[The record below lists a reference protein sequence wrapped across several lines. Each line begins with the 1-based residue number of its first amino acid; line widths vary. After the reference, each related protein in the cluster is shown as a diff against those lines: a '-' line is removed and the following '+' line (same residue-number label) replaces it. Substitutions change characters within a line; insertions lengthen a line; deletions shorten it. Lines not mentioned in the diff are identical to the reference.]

1 MAKSS
6 SLSAGRQI
14 SLLLLLQ
21 IRGRASAPELADELG
36 VSVRTVYRDVERL
49 HDAGVPI
56 YAEAG
61 NGGGIRIVDG
71 YRMRL
76 TGLDLP
82 ESEALGLAGWTTIA
96 EALGI
101 GSAAAGAQRKLLAS
115 LPRATAESARR
126 THERLHVD
134 LARWYAPAEMPAHL
148 PALARAVWDLRKLR
162 IEYQSWRKR
171 AKRDVEPH
179 GLVLKNA
186 TWYLVARCDGKLRT
200 YRVGEIASVQPLD
213 ATFVTSND
221 FNLRAY
227 WESST
232 QRFERS
238 LVRGEATVRC
248 TPGALPLLHRIGP
261 GPAQPSKGDSSI
273 VTVPIE
279 SIERAARDLL
289 ALGDSVEVLAP
300 AELRERIASTARA
313 TAELYEK
320 KRVPKRGRSTPTTPT
335 R

>member
-1 MAKSS
+1 V
-6 SLSAGRQI
+6 SAGRQI

-21 IRGRASAPELADELG
+21 IRGRASAPELANELG

-71 YRMRL
+71 YRTRL

-82 ESEALGLAGWTTIA
+82 ESEALALAGWTTIA

-101 GSAAAGAQRKLLAS
+101 GSAAAAAQRKLLAS

-162 IEYQSWRKR
+162 IEYASWEKR

-186 TWYLVARCDGKLRT
+186 TWYVVARCDGKFRT
-200 YRVGEIASVQPLD
+200 YRVSEIASIQTLD
-213 ATFVTSND
+213 GTFAASED
-221 FNLRAY
+221 FDLRAY

-232 QRFERS
+232 RRFERS
-238 LVRGEATVRC
+238 LMRGTATVRC
-248 TPGALPLLHRIGP
+248 TPSALASLHRIGP
-261 GPAQPSKGDSSI
+261 GPAEPSKDDDSI

-279 SIERAARDLL
+279 SIERAAGDLL

-300 AELRERIASTARA
+300 TELRERVANAARA
-313 TAELYEK
+313 TAKLYDK
-320 KRVPKRGRSTPTTPT
+320 KRVPKRGRNTPT
-335 R
+335 RPRR